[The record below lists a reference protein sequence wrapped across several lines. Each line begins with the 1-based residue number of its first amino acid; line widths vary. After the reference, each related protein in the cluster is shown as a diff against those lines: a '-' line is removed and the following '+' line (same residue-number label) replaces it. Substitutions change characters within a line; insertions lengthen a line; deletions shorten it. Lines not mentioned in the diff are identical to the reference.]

1 MAMKKISDV
10 MVRDLVTID
19 TSASLVYA
27 ANTMRETN
35 VGMLPIVD
43 GDRLRAV
50 LTDRD
55 LVVRAVARQADLT
68 TTRAVECAT
77 EQPLTARPDWT
88 VDRALEVM
96 AREQVGRLPVV
107 DDEGRLVGIVTLGSL
122 VLRGQQDTRALET
135 AKQVSRRAAKRPPE
149 ARGAGRS
156 EDRAATRPPRK
167 AAPRAAGTKTRR
179 RTTARRT
186 KRAS

>member
-1 MAMKKISDV
+1 MKKISDV
-10 MVRDLVTID
+10 MVRDVVTID
-19 TSASLVYA
+19 TSASLVDA

-35 VGMLPIVD
+35 VGMLPIVED
-43 GDRLRAV
+43 GRLRAV

-55 LVVRAVARQADLT
+55 LVVRAVAEQADLT
-68 TTRAVECAT
+68 ATRAVECAT
-77 EQPLTARPDWT
+77 AEPVSARPDWT

-122 VLRGQQDTRALET
+122 VLRGQQDARTLET

-149 ARGAGRS
+149 ARAAGRS

-167 AAPRAAGTKTRR
+167 AAPRAAGPKTRR
-179 RTTARRT
+179 KTVARRLR
-186 KRAS
+186 RAS

>member
-10 MVRDLVTID
+10 MVRDVVTID
-19 TSASLVYA
+19 TSASLMEA

-35 VGMLPIVD
+35 VGMLPIVE

-68 TTRAVECAT
+68 ATRAVQCAT
-77 EQPLTARPDWT
+77 EQPVTARPDWN
-88 VDRALEVM
+88 VDQALQIM
-96 AREQVGRLPVV
+96 AREQIGRLPVV
-107 DDEGRLVGIVTLGSL
+107 DDEGRLVGVVTLGSL
-122 VLRGQQDTRALET
+122 VLRGQEDTRALQT

-149 ARGAGRS
+149 ARAAGRS
-156 EDRAATRPPRK
+156 EDRAATRPAAK
-167 AAPRAAGTKTRR
+167 AARRAGGTKTQRK
-179 RTTARRT
+179 TAARRL
-186 KRAS
+186 KRAG